1 MKTALC
7 TRFARTLVQ
16 VGQADLLGGSF
27 SKNSSRQKKQK
38 QKQKRLGCRYAQK
51 LYARFARLDTKA
63 SEKNKN
69 FLDAKYFKN
78 GFSEGRGAN
87 FLGVSS

>member
-1 MKTALC
+1 MISL
-7 TRFARTLVQ
+7 R
-16 VGQADLLGGSF
+16 SE
-27 SKNSSRQKKQK
+27 
-38 QKQKRLGCRYAQK
+38 
-51 LYARFARLDTKA
+51 ARLDTKA

-87 FLGVSS
+87 FLCVSS